1 MAMFNVANC
10 NQLPEGN
17 QPVPV
22 VVMPAPVTGHRS
34 EQIDKGRIGGGAG
47 PALLEKNS
55 KQIGSSCEFIML
67 IWCLFRVFFMV
78 LVGI

>member
-10 NQLPEGN
+10 NQFPEGN

-22 VVMPAPVTGHRS
+22 VVMPVPVTGHRS

-47 PALLEKNS
+47 PALLEK
-55 KQIGSSCEFIML
+55 K
-67 IWCLFRVFFMV
+67 
-78 LVGI
+78 